1 MAQVNKIGVKGFR
14 SLKAVSWEPDR
25 LNLVIGANGSGKSNL
40 LRALEMLQ
48 QSAAGKLRD
57 SVVAEGGFRQL
68 LWDRSGKQIDLKI
81 EMTDQFISPIETS
94 FTYDLVLR
102 WRGFGDLFY
111 VVRETLSES
120 QCSGSGKDKA
130 ASSLIERDA
139 KRALVMNSEGKL
151 TAPSGAVSLDH
162 TVLSDSSDDTRT
174 ILFRMALSSFRIYQ
188 DLVTRRRA
196 PVREAA
202 VPQPECA
209 LRPDG
214 SNLIHVLHTLYSGH
228 KESKNNID
236 AGMQAAFGQDF
247 HELIFGPTEDERIRF
262 GVRWRNLNEPV
273 FAPSLSDGTLR
284 FLMLLAVL
292 ANPEPGM
299 LVAIDEPET
308 GLHPRMF
315 PIIAEFAAS
324 ASERSTV
331 VLTTHSP
338 EFLDA
343 FPSDC
348 VPTTTVAECVD
359 GETRLSKLDA
369 RDLERWLKEYSLGKL
384 FKSGE
389 LEALS

>member
-1 MAQVNKIGVKGFR
+1 
-14 SLKAVSWEPDR
+14 
-25 LNLVIGANGSGKSNL
+25 
-40 LRALEMLQ
+40 
-48 QSAAGKLRD
+48 
-57 SVVAEGGFRQL
+57 
-68 LWDRSGKQIDLKI
+68 
-81 EMTDQFISPIETS
+81 MTDQFISPIETS

-292 ANPEPGM
+292 AYFFQFLARFVFNHYKNGLLLPPYHFSCNNVVCK
-299 LVAIDEPET
+299 LFAI
-308 GLHPRMF
+308 H
-315 PIIAEFAAS
+315 S
-324 ASERSTV
+324 ASISELGLSIYLV
-331 VLTTHSP
+331 FQCCQLVLVNDQHNIEINKLHQYVGEITR
-338 EFLDA
+338 FIIQLLDA
-343 FPSDC
+343 TFRFFDT
-348 VPTTTVAECVD
+348 VTIPTA
-359 GETRLSKLDA
+359 SKP
-369 RDLERWLKEYSLGKL
+369 LEIRPRSNHKAIVGCYAQFIKPP
-384 FKSGE
+384 
-389 LEALS
+389 